1 MSQVLTFTTRLIDQV
16 SRPAQRM
23 QMQLGGM
30 ANRARSSF
38 KDMGAG
44 AAGLWGTSHLTKS
57 LLEPAIAYSRAERAV
72 KSLGATQ
79 STLKAL
85 GDMAIKSSNE
95 FGMGAEHIVQSAY
108 AIQGGMGA
116 ALVEGALPRIANAAD
131 IMAKATR
138 ASNEVA
144 TTYIAST
151 YGVFQKYADKMG
163 QAKWAE
169 QLAGQTALAVKIYR
183 TSGQQ
188 MADAFAVMGSTGSAN
203 GQSQASQLAILG
215 NLQSMGVTGSVA
227 GTQYEQFLTS
237 IKGSGKKLGMN
248 FTNSDGGLQDITVI
262 LDKLHKRFG
271 DLSKVKDQNMLKKA
285 LGSDVSLKFLLN
297 MIDKVPKLKKEIG
310 DLANV
315 RGLGDAETM
324 AKDQV
329 IGWDRLSQSIKNVGL
344 AIGQGLNPALEPL
357 SNGLAN
363 VIGDVGSA
371 LHDFPNLARW
381 IGYGAMSMSGMTA
394 AASGLLILK
403 GFGKLMGFGT
413 LGKDIGL
420 LRLLLRIFMRFSGL
434 DLIIGG
440 FTRFIAMLRW
450 LRGALIATRMY
461 LILFRESMVM
471 ARVVA
476 IAAAIGQGIATA
488 AMWAFGTASAFAA
501 GAVQLLLS
509 PITLIILGIV
519 ALAAGIYYLITHWD
533 ELKASLM
540 QTAAFQTVMAW
551 ADKLGSVF
559 VGVWASIKQG
569 WNDLLASIG
578 SGYNWMV
585 EKLNHLPGVNLDTT
599 DMGQAPPALGA
610 ALPGPDVNGIPRGG
624 IGKQVSNSKTN
635 TQIDQSKN
643 INTVNVNVQNMP
655 SPAALQEYQEMQAG

>member
-44 AAGLWGTSHLTKS
+44 AAGMWGTSHLTKS

-72 KSLGATQ
+72 KSLGASQ

-138 ASNEVA
+138 ASNETA

-203 GQSQASQLAILG
+203 GQSQASQLAVLG

-310 DLANV
+310 DLSNV
-315 RGLGDAETM
+315 KGLGDAETM

-329 IGWDRLSQSIKNVGL
+329 IGWDRLSQSITNVAL

-363 VIGDVGSA
+363 IIGDVGSA

-381 IGYGAMSMSGMTA
+381 IGYGAMSMSSFTA

-403 GFGKLMGFGT
+403 GLGKLMGFGT

-420 LRLLLRIFMRFSGL
+420 LKLLFRMFMRFSGL
-434 DLIIGG
+434 DIVIGV
-440 FTRFIAMLRW
+440 FMRFIAMLRW

-461 LILFRESMVM
+461 LILFKESMVM
-471 ARVVA
+471 ARAVA
-476 IAAAIGQGIATA
+476 IASTVWTGIATTV
-488 AMWAFGTASAFAA
+488 MWAFGAASAFAA

-519 ALAAGIYYLITHWD
+519 ALAAGIYYLVTHWD
-533 ELKASLM
+533 ELKASFM
-540 QTAAFQTVMAW
+540 QTAAFQTLIAW
-551 ADKLGSVF
+551 AEKIRAVF
-559 VGVWASIKQG
+559 AAVWDGIKQG
-569 WNDLLASIG
+569 WNEILDGIS
-578 SGYNWMV
+578 SGYNWLRD
-585 EKLNHLPGVNLDTT
+585 KISKIPGLCNCGGDDV
-599 DMGQAPPALGA
+599 GAPPAIGTSLSGA
-610 ALPGPDVNGIPRGG
+610 DMGSIPRGG

-643 INTVNVNVQNMP
+643 INTLNVNVQNMP
-655 SPAALQEYQEMQAG
+655 SPAQLQEYQEMQAG

>member
-23 QMQLGGM
+23 QMQLGNM

-57 LLEPAIAYSRAERAV
+57 LLEPAVDYSRAERAV
-72 KSLGATQ
+72 KSLGA
-79 STLKAL
+79 SKATLKAL
-85 GDMAIKSSNE
+85 GDMALKSSSE

-138 ASNEVA
+138 ASNETA

-237 IKGSGKKLGMN
+237 IKGAGNKLGMS

-344 AIGQGLNPALEPL
+344 AIGLGLNPALEPL

-381 IGYGAMSMSGMTA
+381 IGYGAMAMSSMTA

-420 LRLLLRIFMRFSGL
+420 LKLLLRMFMRFSGL
-434 DLIIGG
+434 DMIIGA

-450 LRGALIATRMY
+450 LRGALMATRMY

-476 IAAAIGQGIATA
+476 IATAIGQGIATA
-488 AMWAFGTASAFAA
+488 AMWAFGAASAFAA

-509 PITLIILGIV
+509 PITLIIIGIV
-519 ALAAGIYYLITHWD
+519 ALAAGIYYLVTHWD

-540 QTAAFQTVMAW
+540 QTAAFQTVMVW

-569 WNDLLASIG
+569 WNDLLSSIG

-599 DMGQAPPALGA
+599 DMGQTPPTLGT
-610 ALPGPDVNGIPRGG
+610 ALPGPDANGIPRGG
-624 IGKQVSNSKTN
+624 IGKQVSNNKSS
-635 TQIDQSKN
+635 TQVDQSKN
-643 INTVNVNVQNMP
+643 IGTVNVYPQNMP
-655 SPAALQEYQEMQAG
+655 SPAQLQEYQEMQAG